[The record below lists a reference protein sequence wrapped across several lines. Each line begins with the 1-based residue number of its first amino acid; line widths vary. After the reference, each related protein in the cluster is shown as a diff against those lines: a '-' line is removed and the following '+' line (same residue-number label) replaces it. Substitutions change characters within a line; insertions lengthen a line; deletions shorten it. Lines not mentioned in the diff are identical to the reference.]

1 MMSPQ
6 PDIQDDPV
14 AAARAIAAS
23 KTFAPRGTVR
33 CLGIPLF
40 RTQIARDLGCLLD
53 FEFDV
58 VSWTCLPTALG
69 EGRAAYV
76 PDFLVERES
85 GTTIEDAVDGQ
96 VGAPASWIVETAHQ
110 AGHFYSATHSTQMNA
125 GYRLQNARDLLRYA
139 RWHCPLGDRVRL
151 LAALDEIGSM
161 TVAECL
167 PAFKETPPIAGFASL
182 VLHRFIE
189 VELDEARIGPETA
202 VRRRRD

>member
-1 MMSPQ
+1 MNAQ

-14 AAARAIAAS
+14 AAARAAAS
-23 KTFAPRGTVR
+23 SAFAPRGTVR
-33 CLGIPLF
+33 CFGTPLF

-53 FEFDV
+53 LDNDV
-58 VSWTCLPTALG
+58 IFWTCLPMALG
-69 EGRAAYV
+69 EGRAAHV
-76 PDFLVERES
+76 PDFLVERGT
-85 GTTIEDAVDGQ
+85 GTTIEDAIDGQ
-96 VGAPASWIVETAHQ
+96 VGGPASWVVEAAHR
-110 AGHFYSATHSTQMNA
+110 AGHRYSAARSIQMNA

-151 LAALDEIGSM
+151 LAALDEVGSM

-189 VELDEARIGPETA
+189 VELDEARIGPETT